1 MNALTFYRLSKT
13 EGSKAF
19 ALINGQRTGMVDE
32 VGRNRKQKWKVA
44 LMKWMTHFF
53 FNPGVLETA
62 NLHHGPSRLC
72 QSKDRALKDELKEQ

>member
-1 MNALTFYRLSKT
+1 M
-13 EGSKAF
+13 EGGF
-19 ALINGQRTGMVDE
+19 DE
-32 VGRNRKQKWKVA
+32 VDD
-44 LMKWMTHFF
+44 TFF